1 MSSSS
6 FGGANRASP
15 AHASLARLLR
25 STESPRA
32 VASAK
37 YVLIDGAKKDRL
49 VAVVVSTTG
58 FGDEAR

>member
-1 MSSSS
+1 
-6 FGGANRASP
+6 
-15 AHASLARLLR
+15 
-25 STESPRA
+25 